1 MAISPMPAA
10 MRTIARGGFRDIDGV
25 TVVSCHPARPCAT
38 QAEWPTPTGQP
49 LGMPRQPLGM
59 PLTGAIADGWYRLVH
74 AFVIV
79 TGG

>member
-49 LGMPRQPLGM
+49 LGMP
-59 PLTGAIADGWYRLVH
+59 LTGAIADGWYRLVH